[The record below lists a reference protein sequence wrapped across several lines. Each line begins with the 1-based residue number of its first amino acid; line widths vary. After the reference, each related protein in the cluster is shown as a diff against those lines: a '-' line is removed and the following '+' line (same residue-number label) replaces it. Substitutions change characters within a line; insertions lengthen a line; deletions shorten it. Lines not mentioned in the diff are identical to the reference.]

1 MMASNL
7 TSGTVETGQAEIIAF
22 LCRPETHG
30 GHDAVQRMDTHIST
44 IILVGARA
52 YKLKRAVRFDYLD
65 YSTLELRHRYC
76 DAEVAINRRTAPGIY
91 DGVVAVTR
99 EADGSLA
106 LEGEGQPV
114 EYLVAMKR
122 FDQEDLLDRVVA
134 RGALDETLTRRL
146 ADRIAAFHDKAETGT
161 ATDGAASFA
170 RMVAEN
176 ANQVMLRSED
186 VFDSG
191 DAQRFSELLS
201 ARAGRAAPLLD
212 VRARAGRVR
221 RCHGDLHLRNIC
233 LFEGEP
239 TLFDAIDF
247 DDRLNMIDVFY
258 DLAFLLMD
266 LEFRS
271 RRDLANSLLNRYLDR
286 NGDYDGLGALQ
297 LFMACRAGI
306 RAHTSASA
314 ADAHISASAAD
325 TNLPASSDAAAGLYD
340 DARNYLKLGLEFLR
354 PVPARLVAVGGLSGV
369 GKSVLAHGLSP
380 KIGAAPGAVHLRSDV
395 LRKRLH
401 DQAPETP
408 LTPEAFPNAY
418 GEDISQMVHGEMR
431 HHAAAALDA
440 GYSVICDATYMT
452 GEQRRGMELVGEAA
466 GVPFTGLW
474 LDAAVDKMTARIRGR
489 RNDASDADE
498 TVLRRQLEAD
508 LGRIDWHIIPA
519 GGNAIETLRAAQ
531 RALDYSD
538 AHC

>member
-1 MMASNL
+1 MASNL
-7 TSGTVETGQAEIIAF
+7 TSGTVEIGQAEIIAF

-106 LEGEGQPV
+106 LGGKGRPV

-122 FDQEDLLDRVVA
+122 FDQEDVLDRVVA
-134 RGALDETLTRRL
+134 RGALDDKLSRRL

-176 ANQVMLRSED
+176 TNQVMLRSED
-186 VFDSG
+186 VFASG

-201 ARAGRAAPLLD
+201 ARAGRAGPLLD
-212 VRARAGRVR
+212 ARARAGRVR

-286 NGDYDGLGALQ
+286 SGDYGGLGVLQ

-306 RAHTSASA
+306 RAHISASA
-314 ADAHISASAAD
+314 ADA
-325 TNLPASSDAAAGLYD
+325 NLPASADTAAGLYD
-340 DARNYLKLGLEFLR
+340 DSRNYLKLGLEFLR

-418 GEDISQMVHGEMR
+418 GEDISQMVHDEMR
-431 HHAAAALDA
+431 RHAAAALDA

-452 GEQRRGMELVGEAA
+452 GEQRRGMEQVGEAA

-474 LDAAVDKMTARIRGR
+474 LDAAEDKMTARIRGR

-498 TVLRRQLEAD
+498 TVLRSQLEAD